1 MQDYRTCFDECKE
14 LFQKKLRKN
23 FSDFTTQEKVILTDI
38 VCDKIVGRMSLFLR
52 WNTAERTGFLMWLKE
67 LGVEYSELPDG
78 ERWAYEDAYS
88 ILEDVTHT

>member
-1 MQDYRTCFDECKE
+1 MQDYRTCFDECRE

-23 FSDFTTQEKVILTDI
+23 FSDFTTQEKAILTDI
-38 VCDKIVGRMSLFLR
+38 VCDKIVSRMSLFLR
-52 WNTAERTGFLMWLKE
+52 WDTAERTGFLMWLKE

-88 ILEDVTHT
+88 ILEDVAHT

>member
-23 FSDFTTQEKVILTDI
+23 FSDFTTQEKDILTDI
-38 VCDKIVGRMSLFLR
+38 VRDKIVGRMSLFLR
-52 WNTAERTGFLMWLKE
+52 WDTAERTGFLMWLKE
-67 LGVEYSELPDG
+67 LSVEYSELPDG